1 MNQLCLQRNDW
12 GFGRALLGCA
22 HRTDSEP
29 LMSWKTLSSK
39 VIYDNPWMTVLEDR
53 VINPSG
59 GQNDYGHIR
68 FKTRAVA
75 IVPIDDADNTWLVG
89 QDRYTL
95 GEYSW
100 EVPMGG
106 APKDEDPMDAA
117 KRELREETGLD
128 AENWTELMRLHTSNS
143 ITDEEA
149 RVYVA
154 TGLHQGETDFEE
166 TENIEI
172 RKLPLS
178 EAIAMARSGA
188 ITDAISVAALLC
200 LSHDR

>member
-1 MNQLCLQRNDW
+1 
-12 GFGRALLGCA
+12 
-22 HRTDSEP
+22 
-29 LMSWKTLSSK
+29 MSWKKLSSR
-39 VIYDNPWMTVLEDR
+39 VVFDNPWMTVIEDR

-75 IVPIDDADNTWLVG
+75 IVPLDDAGGTWLVG

-106 APKDEDPMDAA
+106 APKGEDTLEAA
-117 KRELREETGLD
+117 KRELREETGLQ
-128 AENWTELMRLHTSNS
+128 AERWTEVLRLHTSNS
-143 ITDEEA
+143 ITDEEGL
-149 RVYVA
+149 VYVA
-154 TGLHQGETDFEE
+154 QGLQQGETAFEE

-178 EAIAMARSGA
+178 EAVAMAQNGR
-188 ITDAISVAALLC
+188 ITDAISVAALLWVKQN
-200 LSHDR
+200 LQAL

>member
-1 MNQLCLQRNDW
+1 
-12 GFGRALLGCA
+12 
-22 HRTDSEP
+22 
-29 LMSWKTLSSK
+29 MSWKTLSSK

-59 GQNDYGHIR
+59 GENDYGHIR
-68 FKTRAVA
+68 FKTTAVA

-100 EVPMGG
+100 ELPMGG
-106 APKDEDPMDAA
+106 APKNEDPLDAA
-117 KRELREETGLD
+117 KRELKEETGLS

-143 ITDEEA
+143 ITDEA
-149 RVYVA
+149 GLVYVA
-154 TGLHQGETDFEE
+154 TGLQQGEADFEE